1 MKRLPHFIMA
11 MFCAILLFPMNLRA
25 QGGLLTDTDGS
36 VTGSAGKQY
45 LWVNAANFPDE
56 GFRYVMQK
64 YSQQTAGGQKYVV
77 PADITNLDMSE
88 PCCDYYQDQVISH
101 KWVADINFD
110 LNLIPQQYRAQVEA
124 FTSEEAYNSILSM
137 LLAQGYDREYIYYT
151 KTMERYTRTYVSSFE
166 TINDMHKVTI
176 STADYIRVTMG
187 YYYDSSVYG
196 EPEEYGGIKTM
207 IVPLPVSSSQVSS
220 HSYYPTG
227 YHDVS
232 DLTGINYFTNVRR
245 LNCNNQQLKGTLD
258 LRALTK
264 LDSLACNNNRLTD
277 LKVNL
282 HAYPMRGYRY
292 HQLDNQRGIAHQHV
306 FLDCSNNCLSDL
318 NDVNVI
324 PTAEGQL
331 VNFEGSCAN
340 NRILAFPLGN
350 HPYYDKGYSI
360 FASDG
365 DSFRTIRLYR
375 NSLTNNQ
382 KVIFERL
389 ATPATQ
395 TTGDYIH
402 LNFHHG
408 DQYYDY
414 RLLYAEW
421 NSEMGEYDFIRD
433 GASNML
439 WEGSRQNIGVNLS
452 MIDKT
457 RRRVGV
463 KVADNLY
470 DEPDRFRT
478 VRLLDVRTKY
488 PEKVKSGENT
498 YYEFPVSDYAH
509 DLDYCHTT
517 PSRITYSLFNG
528 YEVNTNQ
535 ALYSTG
541 HPDYITYGPA
551 PWLTKYADIFDPNV
565 NPDYTTNDYS
575 IELGAD
581 LSIRHID
588 VNSLCYVTQH
598 DVTLTA
604 DHYVM
609 YVNPLSEDKDGKCNG
624 TVILDYDAVI
634 PAGVEAFIVTSY
646 TDGGENDRI
655 KTGRLNLV
663 KVGDGDGA
671 DGYKRVI
678 PANNPVL
685 LRTKQTV
692 SEGQAADKMS
702 TTGLYPFHRND
713 ERNYTSPDPNDVQ
726 YAPLEKIPASMFDG
740 NKLRG
745 VLEGTQSYTAGE
757 VLTLGRFM
765 DNGEKKI
772 GFWTYNGA
780 TLNPHRVYI
789 LKSDLNM
796 ESGAKGATLGYDDV
810 VTTDIGSINHD
821 SNKQDNAWYTLQGV
835 RLSTKPMQTGVYIY
849 NGKKIVVKQD
859 THSLQTPETQQQSTY
874 SDNF

>member
-1 MKRLPHFIMA
+1 MKQFVHYFVALTCALLLLPLTA
-11 MFCAILLFPMNLRA
+11 RA
-25 QGGLLTDTDGS
+25 QGGLITDTNGT
-36 VTGSAGKQY
+36 VTGTRGKQY

-56 GFRYVMQK
+56 GFRLVMQK

-77 PADITNLDMSE
+77 PADITNIDMSE
-88 PCCDYYQDQVISH
+88 PCCNYYQDQVLSKPWSWWGSNSIEF
-101 KWVADINFD
+101 N
-110 LNLIPQQYRAQVEA
+110 LNLIPQQYRAQVKA
-124 FTSEEAYNSILSM
+124 FTSKNAYNSVLSD
-137 LLAQGYDREYIYYT
+137 LEAQGYEKQFLYEIKEMDRHT
-151 KTMERYTRTYVSSFE
+151 HTYVSSSSLE
-166 TINDMHKVTI
+166 TINGMHKVTLTSI
-176 STADYIRVTMG
+176 DYIYVSMG
-187 YYYDSSVYG
+187 YSYDIYVYG
-196 EPEEYGGIKTM
+196 EPEYYNGIRTM
-207 IVPLPVSSSQVSS
+207 EVPISVSSQVLS
-220 HSYYPTG
+220 HPYYPTE

-282 HAYPMRGYRY
+282 HSYPFTKVL
-292 HQLDNQRGIAHQHV
+292 HQADVPISKRGIAHQRV
-306 FLDCSNNCLSDL
+306 FLDCSNNYLSDL

-360 FASDG
+360 FAYDNG
-365 DSFRTIRLYR
+365 AFRTIRIYR
-375 NSLTNNQ
+375 NGLTNNQ

-395 TTGDYIH
+395 TTGDYIF
-402 LNFHHG
+402 LNLHYG
-408 DQYYDY
+408 DEYYE
-414 RLLYAEW
+414 YAR
-421 NSEMGEYDFIRD
+421 F
-433 GASNML
+433 ASPMFRY
-439 WEGSRQNIGVNLS
+439 GSRQNIGVNLS

-470 DEPDRFRT
+470 DEPNRFRN
-478 VRLLDVRTKY
+478 VQLLNSYSMY
-488 PEKVKSGENT
+488 PDKVKSGENT
-498 YYEFPVSDYAH
+498 YYEFPVSDSAH

-517 PSRITYSLFNG
+517 PSQITYSLFNG
-528 YEVNTNQ
+528 YQVINND
-535 ALYSTG
+535 AVPSTG
-541 HPDYITYGPA
+541 HPNYITYGSD
-551 PWLTKYADIFDPNV
+551 PWITKYADIFDPNV
-565 NPDYTTNDYS
+565 NPEYDNSWTG
-575 IELGAD
+575 EVGGD
-581 LSIRHID
+581 LSIRHAGEL
-588 VNSLCYVTQH
+588 NSICHVTQH
-598 DVTLTA
+598 GVTLTA

-726 YAPLEKIPASMFDG
+726 YAPLEKIPASMFAG

-745 VLEGTQSYTAGE
+745 VLALYGQSYAEGE

-765 DNGEKKI
+765 DNNEKKI
-772 GFWTYNGA
+772 GFWTYNGSK
-780 TLNPHRVYI
+780 LNMHRVYI

-796 ESGAKGATLGYDDV
+796 SSNAKGATLGFGDDA
-810 VTTDIGSINHD
+810 VTTGIGSVTADSHPHD
-821 SNKQDNAWYTLQGV
+821 NVWYTLQGV
-835 RLSTKPMQTGVYIY
+835 RLSAQPTQAGVYIC
-849 NGKKIVVKQD
+849 NGKKVLVQEE
-859 THSLQTPETQQQSTY
+859 TTPASITRTSASTTY
-874 SDNF
+874 PDNF

>member
-1 MKRLPHFIMA
+1 MKVKMKVKMKKLVCSA
-11 MFCAILLFPMNLRA
+11 VACTCAFLLFPMFA
-25 QGGLLTDTDGS
+25 SAQSQGGLQTDTDGT
-36 VTGSAGKQY
+36 VTGTSGTKY

-56 GFRYVMQK
+56 RFRFAMQK
-64 YSQQTAGGQKYVV
+64 YSQQTAGGQKYIV
-77 PADITNLDMSE
+77 PADITNIDISE
-88 PCCDYYQDQVISH
+88 PCCNYYQDQVISN
-101 KWVADINFD
+101 ALDESINAN
-110 LNLIPQQYRAQVEA
+110 LNNIPQQYRAQVEA
-124 FTSEEAYNSILSM
+124 FISEEAYNSVLSD
-137 LLAQGYDREYIYYT
+137 LEAQGYDRRYLYYT
-151 KTMERYTRTYVSSFE
+151 KGMSRWKRTYVSSLE
-166 TINDMHKVTI
+166 TINGMHKVTI
-176 STADYIRVTMG
+176 STIDYIQVIMG
-187 YYYDSSVYG
+187 YEYDIYVYG
-196 EPEEYGGIKTM
+196 EPEEYNGLRVM
-207 IVPLPVSSSQVSS
+207 EVPESVSSQVSY
-220 HSYYPTG
+220 HSYYPI
-227 YHDVS
+227 YHDIS

-282 HAYPMRGYRY
+282 HAYPIRDRRY
-292 HQLDNQRGIAHQHV
+292 NVLDNKHGIAHQRV
-306 FLDCSNNCLSDL
+306 FLDCSNNYLSDL

-324 PTAEGQL
+324 RTAEGQL

-340 NRILAFPLGN
+340 NRILAHPLGK
-350 HPYYDKGYSI
+350 HPYYDKGYDI
-360 FASDG
+360 FASGSWDT
-365 DSFRTIRLYR
+365 FRYIYLYR
-375 NSLTNNQ
+375 NDLTNNQ

-389 ATPATQ
+389 ATPNTQ
-395 TTGDYIH
+395 TTGDYIY
-402 LNFHHG
+402 LNLHNGVEFFG
-408 DQYYDY
+408 YI
-414 RLLYAEW
+414 AP
-421 NSEMGEYDFIRD
+421 
-433 GASNML
+433 NML
-439 WEGSRQNIGVNLS
+439 GEGSRQNIGVNLS

-478 VRLLDVRTKY
+478 VQLLNLKSIY
-488 PEKVKSGENT
+488 PDKVKSGENT

-517 PSRITYSLFNG
+517 PSQIKYSLFNS
-528 YEVNTNQ
+528 YKANVNDAVPT
-535 ALYSTG
+535 TG
-541 HPDYITYGPA
+541 HPSPITYYHV

-565 NPDYTTNDYS
+565 NPGYNNSWTG
-575 IELGAD
+575 EVGGD
-581 LSIRHID
+581 LSIRHGGELNTI
-588 VNSLCYVTQH
+588 CHVTQH
-598 DVTLTA
+598 EVTLTA

-634 PAGVEAFIVTSY
+634 PADVEAFIVTSY

-726 YAPLEKIPASMFDG
+726 YAPLEKIPASLFDG

-796 ESGAKGATLGYDDV
+796 SSDAKGCTLGYDDGAV
-810 VTTDIGSINHD
+810 ITAIGGV
-821 SNKQDNAWYTLQGV
+821 NKDHETYDNTWYTLQGI
-835 RLSTKPMQTGVYIY
+835 RLSGKPTQSGVYIH
-849 NGKKIVVKQD
+849 NGQKVVVKNGE
-859 THSLQTPETQQQSTY
+859 TIMPSALLNTPAAVYT
-874 SDNF
+874 DNF